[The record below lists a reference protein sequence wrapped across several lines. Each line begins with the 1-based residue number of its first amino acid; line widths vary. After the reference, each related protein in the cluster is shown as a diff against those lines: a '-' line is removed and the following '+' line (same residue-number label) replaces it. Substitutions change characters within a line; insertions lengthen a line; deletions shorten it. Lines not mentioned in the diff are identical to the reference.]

1 MSRSAQASLSVADGV
16 YSAARWFV
24 AAIIVRIGW
33 EVGGW
38 TWMKLAS

>member
-1 MSRSAQASLSVADGV
+1 VPVEPKAEA
-16 YSAARWFV
+16 YSAVRWFV

-38 TWMKLAS
+38 VWMKLAA